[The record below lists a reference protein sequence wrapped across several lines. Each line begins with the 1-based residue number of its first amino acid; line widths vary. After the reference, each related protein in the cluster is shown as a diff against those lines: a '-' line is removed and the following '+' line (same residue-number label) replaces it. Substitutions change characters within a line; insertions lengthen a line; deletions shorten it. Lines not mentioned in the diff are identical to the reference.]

1 MNVLK
6 VGVVGTGAI
15 GREHI
20 ERITNKLIG
29 AKVTAVTDINEAN
42 AAKAAAICGARV
54 EKDSAAVVNAA
65 DVDAVLVCSWGPAH
79 AASVLQA
86 IAAGKPVFCEKPLA
100 TTADDCKK
108 IVDAEVAG
116 GKHLVQV
123 GFMRR
128 YDKGYLQ
135 MKKIIDSGEM
145 GAPLL
150 VHCAHRNASVDKSY
164 DTPMAVNDT
173 AVHEIDVLHWLIN
186 DEYVSAQVI
195 IGKSTKHTHSKLKD
209 PQFIILRTKG
219 GITIDIEIFVNCK
232 FGYDIQCEV
241 CCEEGVI
248 RMPEPSF
255 PTLRKDKYRSV
266 YIEQDWRW
274 RFADAY
280 DVEVQDWINSAIKGE
295 VKGPTAW
302 DGYMVAVTSD
312 ALVQSQQ
319 TGQTVPIAAGE
330 RPEFYNTRL

>member
-1 MNVLK
+1 MGVLR
-6 VGVVGTGAI
+6 VGVIGTGAI

-29 AKVTAVTDINEAN
+29 AKVTAVTDVVEAN

-65 DVDAVLVCSWGPAH
+65 DVDAVLVCSSGFAH
-79 AASVLQA
+79 TAPVLQA

-108 IVDAEVAG
+108 IVNAEVSG

-135 MKKIIDSGEM
+135 MKKLIDSGEI
-145 GAPLL
+145 GEPLL
-150 VHCAHRNASVDKSY
+150 VHCAHRNASVADNY

-173 AVHEIDVLHWLIN
+173 AIHEIDVLHWLIN

-195 IGKSTKHTHSKLKD
+195 IGKNTKHAQPKLKD
-209 PQFIILRTKG
+209 PQLMILRTKG
-219 GITIDIEIFVNCK
+219 GITIDIEVFVNCK

-241 CCEEGVI
+241 CCEEGII

-255 PTLRKDKYRSV
+255 PMLRKDKYRSV
-266 YIEQDWRW
+266 YIEQDWKW
-274 RFADAY
+274 RFIEAY
-280 DVEVQDWINSAIKGE
+280 DVEIQDWINSTLKRE
-295 VKGPTAW
+295 VNGPTAW
-302 DGYMVAVTSD
+302 DGYMAALTAD

-319 TGQTVPIAAGE
+319 TGHVVPIAAGE
-330 RPEFYNTRL
+330 RPGFYNARR